1 MAKDTVT
8 SVLEAAGIEYELLP
22 HAHTETALA
31 EAAALGV
38 DPSDVGK
45 TLVVTTPGGYVR
57 ALVCAADRLS
67 IRKVR
72 ELVGGGKRTHLATE
86 EDLARDYGE
95 FELGAVPPF
104 GGRRDQVLVDRRVA
118 ERDSV
123 VVEAGTHDESIR
135 MRAADLVRLTDA
147 QLADLA
153 ED

>member
-104 GGRRDQVLVDRRVA
+104 GGRRDHVLVDRRVA